1 MTLPARLFLDCT
13 HTYLSPEYATGIQR
27 VIRQVM
33 ARSTTCAPSDV
44 ACIPIFYHQ
53 GSWLR
58 ACASGGPRRLLQLSF
73 ERHTLRHKRKA
84 LGVSAPGRLST
95 LVKALVLRLLQ
106 AAVSFKILLLKS
118 TLSSSSQRIELTA
131 GDSLLLME
139 FPDANRRELIQRAQG
154 AGVRIVALVYDLI
167 PLKKPSYFVNP
178 ENFIKWF
185 DWVSVNA
192 NRVIT
197 ISASVAEEFGDAY
210 PSTTSKVH
218 PFHLGGDFLAPLDLP
233 DPPLPPG
240 YFLMVGTIE
249 PRKGYQVVLDAF
261 ERLWSDGVNVSLV
274 IVGRPGWL
282 TEQLMVRL
290 VSHKEKGRRLLWVD
304 DANDAQL
311 EAAYRGA
318 KALIAASE
326 AEGFGLPLV
335 EAMLRG
341 VPVFASDLPVF
352 REVGGNLVD
361 YFPPKDAVALAELV
375 RSRAGQPRKDISSF
389 RWISWDE
396 STRRLLRLASETN

>member
-13 HTYLSPEYATGIQR
+13 HTYLRPEYATGIQR
-27 VIRQVM
+27 VIRQVI
-33 ARSTTCAPSDV
+33 ARSVTCAPRDV
-44 ACIPIFYHQ
+44 ACTPIFCYQ
-53 GSWLR
+53 GSWFR
-58 ACASGGPRRLLQLSF
+58 ACASGGPRRLLQLSL

-84 LGVSAPGRLST
+84 LGVSARGRLSN
-95 LVKALVLRLLQ
+95 LVKVLVLRLLQ
-106 AAVSFKILLLKS
+106 AVVTFKILLLKS
-118 TLSSSSQRIELTA
+118 TLTRTSQCIEPGA

-139 FPDANRRELIQRAQG
+139 FPDADRRELIQRAQD
-154 AGVRIVALVYDLI
+154 AGVRMVALVYDLI
-167 PLKKPSYFVNP
+167 PLKKPSYFINP

-185 DWVSVNA
+185 DWISVNA

-197 ISASVAEEFGDAY
+197 ISASVAKEFGDAY
-210 PSTTSKVH
+210 PSAASKVH
-218 PFHLGGDFLAPLDLP
+218 HFHLGGDFVAPPDFAALP
-233 DPPLPPG
+233 MPPG

-249 PRKGYQVVLDAF
+249 PRKGYQIALDAF

-282 TEQLMVRL
+282 TDQLVTRL
-290 VSHKEKGRRLLWVD
+290 ASHKEKGRRLLWMD

-341 VPVFASDLPVF
+341 VPVFASDLGVF
-352 REVGGNLVD
+352 REVGGNLCH
-361 YFPPKDAVALAELV
+361 YFPAKDAVALAELV
-375 RSRAGQPRKDISSF
+375 RSSAGQPRQDVSSF

>member
-33 ARSTTCAPSDV
+33 ARSTTCAPRDV
-44 ACIPIFYHQ
+44 ACIPIFYYQ

-58 ACASGGPRRLLQLSF
+58 ACASGGPRRLLQLSL
-73 ERHTLRHKRKA
+73 ERHALRHKRKA
-84 LGVSAPGRLST
+84 LKVSAPGRLST
-95 LVKALVLRLLQ
+95 LVKAFVLRLSQ
-106 AAVSFKILLLKS
+106 AVVSFKILLLKT
-118 TLSSSSQRIELTA
+118 TLNNSSQRIEPAA

-139 FPDANRRELIQRAQG
+139 FPNAERHELITRAQD
-154 AGVRIVALVYDLI
+154 AGVRMVALVYDLI
-167 PLKKPSYFVNP
+167 PLKKPSYFINP

-185 DWVSVNA
+185 DWISVNA

-197 ISASVAEEFGDAY
+197 ISASVAEEFSDAY
-210 PSTTSKVH
+210 PSTASKVH
-218 PFHLGGDFLAPLDLP
+218 PFHLGGDFVAPLDFSA
-233 DPPLPPG
+233 PPLPPG

-282 TEQLMVRL
+282 TDQLMVRL
-290 VSHKEKGRRLLWVD
+290 VSHKEKGRRLLWMN

-361 YFPPKDAVALAELV
+361 YFPPKDAVALAKLV
-375 RSRAGQPRKDISSF
+375 RSRAEQPRKDVSGF
-389 RWISWDE
+389 CWISWDE
-396 STRRLLRLASETN
+396 SARQLLRLASETN

>member
-33 ARSTTCAPSDV
+33 ARSSTCAPGDV
-44 ACIPIFYHQ
+44 ACIPIFCYQ
-53 GSWLR
+53 GRWLR
-58 ACASGGPRRLLQLSF
+58 ACASGGSRRLLQLSLD
-73 ERHTLRHKRKA
+73 RHALRHQRKA
-84 LGVSAPGRLST
+84 LGVSALGFLST
-95 LVKALVLRLLQ
+95 LVKVSALRLLQ
-106 AAVSFKILLLKS
+106 AVVSLKILLLKS
-118 TLSSSSQRIELTA
+118 TLYRSIQRIEPRA

-139 FPDANRRELIQRAQG
+139 FPDAERRELIQRAQG
-154 AGVRIVALVYDLI
+154 AGVLMVALVYDLI
-167 PLKKPSYFVNP
+167 PLKKPTYFVNP

-185 DWVSVNA
+185 DWISVNA
-192 NRVIT
+192 NRIIT
-197 ISASVAEEFGDAY
+197 ISATVAEEFGDAY
-210 PSTTSKVH
+210 PSTTSKVRY
-218 PFHLGGDFLAPLDLP
+218 FHLGGDFVAPSDILALPLESP
-233 DPPLPPG
+233 

-249 PRKGYQVVLDAF
+249 PRKGYQVALDAF

-282 TEQLMVRL
+282 ADQLTTRL
-290 VSHKEKGRRLLWVD
+290 VSHKEKGRRLLWMD
-304 DANDAQL
+304 DASDAQL

-341 VPVFASDLPVF
+341 VPVLASDLAVF

-375 RSRAGQPRKDISSF
+375 RSTAVQPRKDVSNF
-389 RWISWDE
+389 RWITWDE
-396 STRRLLRLASETN
+396 SARRLLRIASETS